1 MWKKVN
7 WSVVGWIFA
16 NAAFGDVLAMG
27 LYFYG
32 LRTTSATY
40 SSIFMNLIPI
50 ATFLMAIVLR
60 AEKLALGNWSG
71 KLMLLGVLC
80 VGGTMVVNLVKGKML
95 HIWPTNLLKSHTQAP
110 ANPTGPRH
118 DMVVGTLWL
127 CGSCLSYAIYF
138 IVQARLVKVF
148 PSTYL
153 MTVLTSLLGSL
164 QAFVVG
170 VFLVHDRSEWRLKWD
185 LQLLTVIYSGV
196 FNTGLAFLLITWVIR
211 RSGPIYPSMF
221 NSLSLILT
229 MVLDSL
235 LLGTNIYLGSI
246 LGTVL
251 VVLGLY
257 AFLWGKGKELKLAAT
272 VAAQKEQQGGVI
284 LNTQKIQGYAE
295 LHNCGLAHLKSSALR
310 CAVGLGIPNAI
321 DRCGGVATISD
332 IITQT
337 GLHAT
342 KLTYLRRLMRVL
354 TVCGIFDQSSS
365 SSAVGEIQ
373 TVYKLNPTSRL
384 LVQDDNSSAL
394 LLLFARPD
402 TTRSCCYH
410 TLRDGARHVS
420 VEFDHNAMSH
430 ACIADSNLVM
440 EIVLKEAHGIFHG
453 LSSLIDVGGGH
464 GAAAVAIAK
473 VFPHITCSVL
483 DLEQVISKAPTSQ
496 LVKYIVG
503 DMFEFIPTADAILL
517 KAVLNSWDDN
527 SCIKILQQC
536 KRAIPTRQAGGK
548 ILILNVVIGHGT
560 PDNTTKEAQVLTDM
574 YMMRGSGFEREE
586 KEWESVF
593 LRAGL
598 SDYNIMP
605 IIGPVSIIE
614 VLP

>member
-1 MWKKVN
+1 MLPLSMLLVQLIT
-7 WSVVGWIFA
+7 VG
-16 NAAFGDVLAMG
+16 VL
-27 LYFYG
+27 L
-32 LRTTSATY
+32 LS
-40 SSIFMNLIPI
+40 
-50 ATFLMAIVLR
+50 
-60 AEKLALGNWSG
+60 KLALNDGMSPFVIIGNVEKGELVCCGLDFCKCCIWRCSSNGVVLLWAAYYQRHILFHLHELDPHCHLLDGHSAKGWEAGIG
-71 KLMLLGVLC
+71 KLVWQADAVGC
-80 VGGTMVVNLVKGKML
+80 VVVRRRHYGGE
-95 HIWPTNLLKSHTQAP
+95 PSE
-110 ANPTGPRH
+110 
-118 DMVVGTLWL
+118 
-127 CGSCLSYAIYF
+127 SCLSYAIYF

-295 LHNCGLAHLKSSALR
+295 LHNCGLAHLKSSAL
-310 CAVGLGIPNAI
+310 
-321 DRCGGVATISD
+321 S
-332 IITQT
+332 
-337 GLHAT
+337 
-342 KLTYLRRLMRVL
+342 
-354 TVCGIFDQSSS
+354 SSS

-402 TTRSCCYH
+402 TT
-410 TLRDGARHVS
+410 VS
-420 VEFDHNAMSH
+420 TFF
-430 ACIADSNLVM
+430 NLD
-440 EIVLKEAHGIFHG
+440 A
-453 LSSLIDVGGGH
+453 
-464 GAAAVAIAK
+464 
-473 VFPHITCSVL
+473 VL

-517 KAVLNSWDDN
+517 KAVLNSWDDD

>member
-1 MWKKVN
+1 MAVRRCKCRDE
-7 WSVVGWIFA
+7 IMRFA
-16 NAAFGDVLAMG
+16 CRETSKALTNRLPQSTLFFLGKCGKRDVLAMG

-40 SSIFMNLIPI
+40 SFIFMNLIPI

-60 AEKLALGNWSG
+60 AGKLALGNWSG
-71 KLMLLGVLC
+71 KLMLLGVLLC

-295 LHNCGLAHLKSSALR
+295 LHNCGLAHLKSSAL
-310 CAVGLGIPNAI
+310 
-321 DRCGGVATISD
+321 S
-332 IITQT
+332 
-337 GLHAT
+337 
-342 KLTYLRRLMRVL
+342 
-354 TVCGIFDQSSS
+354 SSS

-402 TTRSCCYH
+402 TT
-410 TLRDGARHVS
+410 VS
-420 VEFDHNAMSH
+420 TFF
-430 ACIADSNLVM
+430 NLD
-440 EIVLKEAHGIFHG
+440 A
-453 LSSLIDVGGGH
+453 
-464 GAAAVAIAK
+464 
-473 VFPHITCSVL
+473 VL

-517 KAVLNSWDDN
+517 KAVLNSWDDD